1 MAEEGFKELIK
12 QTKETNDL
20 LRKQM
25 IAEGKPD
32 PVKFVKEEFFEIL
45 QAQIHH
51 KEMLKAQNKTSKEI
65 HDTEVIDQDYQAKQ
79 LVQQKGSASYL
90 KTIAKSLQS
99 QEEIQAM
106 YAPKM
111 LQLTDQR
118 IKLSLSTLTVQNQMN
133 KTFAGL
139 GLFKDLKLILNKTA
153 KNFTLENISK
163 GIGRFFTRHDPGRG
177 GAGAETEQKQGIF
190 QKKFLGALNGIK
202 KATEGTFKQVF
213 ANAKERLKA
222 GAKGIFGFLRKF
234 GLGVLALALIALLN
248 DPNFPKIAKRITK
261 VIIPA
266 IAKFYDKVLVPIG
279 KKLKKAFFD
288 LMEVL
293 EGKKG
298 LLEFILD
305 NKLALATA
313 TALIAPKLTFGI
325 IEIGAGLLGKGIK
338 AAWGAK
344 AVQAFMETSQFK
356 TIFGVGAILTGLAI
370 ATKDGF
376 DGIAKSKEWKV
387 DNVSAFIGGFLGGA
401 TTGIKN
407 FFANAGKFALIGAGV
422 GSFFFPPFGT
432 LIGGAIGALLGG
444 ILALVGGEN
453 IAKTASKIFKSI
465 KDFFGRVMQRFKD
478 GFISGL
484 VGIGFLKDA
493 TPQQKLEREAR
504 QAGLSV
510 AELQR
515 KRQADLEAEKF
526 NAELN
531 RRRNEISELQRSGR
545 RVYGQSDAEKAAIG
559 ERVLQL
565 QKELDEF
572 KRKGVQAAANIDAR
586 SAVTTDMSSSY
597 SIGHYPLDHP
607 SPVIDK
613 LGAVGYGG

>member
-1 MAEEGFKELIK
+1 MPIIAALPYIGSAGLAALRFAPSIVRAGSRLIK
-12 QTKETNDL
+12 
-20 LRKQM
+20 
-25 IAEGKPD
+25 P
-32 PVKFVKEEFFEIL
+32 
-45 QAQIHH
+45 
-51 KEMLKAQNKTSKEI
+51 
-65 HDTEVIDQDYQAKQ
+65 
-79 LVQQKGSASYL
+79 
-90 KTIAKSLQS
+90 
-99 QEEIQAM
+99 
-106 YAPKM
+106 
-111 LQLTDQR
+111 
-118 IKLSLSTLTVQNQMN
+118 
-133 KTFAGL
+133 
-139 GLFKDLKLILNKTA
+139 
-153 KNFTLENISK
+153 
-163 GIGRFFTRHDPGRG
+163 
-177 GAGAETEQKQGIF
+177 
-190 QKKFLGALNGIK
+190 
-202 KATEGTFKQVF
+202 
-213 ANAKERLKA
+213 
-222 GAKGIFGFLRKF
+222 
-234 GLGVLALALIALLN
+234 
-248 DPNFPKIAKRITK
+248 
-261 VIIPA
+261 
-266 IAKFYDKVLVPIG
+266 
-279 KKLKKAFFD
+279 
-288 LMEVL
+288 
-293 EGKKG
+293 
-298 LLEFILD
+298 
-305 NKLALATA
+305 
-313 TALIAPKLTFGI
+313 
-325 IEIGAGLLGKGIK
+325 
-338 AAWGAK
+338 
-344 AVQAFMETSQFK
+344 
-356 TIFGVGAILTGLAI
+356 
-370 ATKDGF
+370 
-376 DGIAKSKEWKV
+376 
-387 DNVSAFIGGFLGGA
+387 GA

-484 VGIGFLKDA
+484 VSIGFLKDA